1 MNPFRQEHILQR
13 FGQTDC
19 VAAMDN
25 GSSRH
30 ERVVARPREA
40 SSEALTLAAG

>member
-25 GSSRH
+25 VSYFVYVGWVLVI
-30 ERVVARPREA
+30 EFKKKLEWA
-40 SSEALTLAAG
+40 